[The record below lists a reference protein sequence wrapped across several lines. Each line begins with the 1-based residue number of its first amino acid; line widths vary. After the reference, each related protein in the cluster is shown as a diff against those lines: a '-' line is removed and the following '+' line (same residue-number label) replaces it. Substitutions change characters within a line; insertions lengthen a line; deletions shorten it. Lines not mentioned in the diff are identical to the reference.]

1 MKSSTKFYVLFLLII
16 PFIAWAGSY
25 WYATSIEK
33 IHLNFPKDEIVKN
46 VDNVNDIDAIRG
58 FFKSQLETNQKTF
71 EREVSAYYSYA
82 EVLLS
87 FAIFNASI
95 LFLLYRSIVQ
105 KGSNKSSN
113 LTGEKD
119 SPSS

>member
-1 MKSSTKFYVLFLLII
+1 MKTSTKLYVLILLII
-16 PFIAWAGSY
+16 PFIAWVGSY

-33 IHLNFPKDEIVKN
+33 IHLDFPKDEIVKN
-46 VDNVNDIDAIRG
+46 VDNVNDIDAIKG
-58 FFKSQLETNQKTF
+58 FFKSQLEANQKTF

-87 FAIFNASI
+87 FAILNATI

-113 LTGEKD
+113 LTGDKD